1 MYEYL
6 LTIHVTAMAIVVGAL
21 FLQSLAVVMA
31 RRLTGAGHQ
40 EGVRELQRRIH
51 GFIYYPILAVTVL
64 TGLWL
69 ALDGDV
75 FSQGKWLHWKLVLV
89 IVLIGLGL
97 LVGRE
102 VRGRRAPKPLAMA
115 VHIAIFLVAAAILYL
130 ALIRPF

>member
-1 MYEYL
+1 MYDYL
-6 LTIHVTAMAIVVGAL
+6 LTIHVTAMAIVVGTL

-31 RRLTGAGHQ
+31 QRLTGAGHQ
-40 EGVRELQRRIH
+40 DGVRELQRRIH
-51 GFIYYPILAVTVL
+51 WFIYYPILAVTL
-64 TGLWL
+64 ATGLWL

-89 IVLIGLGL
+89 IMLIGLGF

-102 VRGRRAPKPLAMA
+102 LRGRGVIKPLAMSIH
-115 VHIAIFLVAAAILYL
+115 VAIFLAAAAILYL